1 MDPPEHFQFH
11 ANNTNSNNN
20 PDKSRGDRHFVT
32 WSEQEDN
39 VLREQ
44 VRIHGIER
52 WALISSQLKDKT
64 SRQCRRRWNTYLSTA
79 YKKGSWSQEEDII
92 LFEAHKKFGNRWTEI
107 AKVVQGRTDNAVK
120 NRFNALCKKQAKRE
134 ALSKEN
140 DEQIHVN
147 DNNKRVVVE
156 NKSILKTLDSAV
168 CSKKMRTSN
177 TSGVFPGDGAIKLM
191 TQNRGSESMSH
202 FRTALTVLPH
212 DHLTNKGF
220 LVSLGHSSP
229 CDPFA
234 AIKSPVNQGSKLQN
248 AFLSKDNP
256 KLTAL
261 TQQAELLSTLVQRR
275 KVETSNKKLENSSK
289 VLDGMLIQGKESHL
303 RNEDEMKES
312 SPCLDVRTNASTPFL
327 TDKEK
332 GPKATCLPSKRLHMP
347 SLPKLCEPCEKTSQ
361 ESSEFSL
368 GSNYHMNFIDMPKDN
383 LLQIGVSA
391 FICKNKSFQT
401 CSTNTEEKEQVHV
414 RGKDGYSCST
424 ASQHEISSKQ
434 TEQEDERLVP
444 ISSFAECCSPIHVTP
459 FFRSVVDE
467 IPTPQFSDSERQFLL
482 SMLDPD
488 SEISSP
494 DCQILSRRGS
504 PSCRTSLSNRL

>member
-1 MDPPEHFQFH
+1 MNPLGHLQFQ
-11 ANNTNSNNN
+11 ASNNNNN

-39 VLREQ
+39 ILREQ
-44 VRIHGIER
+44 VRINGTER
-52 WALISSQLKDKT
+52 WAIIASQLKDKT

-79 YKKGSWSQEEDII
+79 YKKGSWSHEEDII

-120 NRFNALCKKQAKRE
+120 NRFNALCKKQAKKE

-147 DNNKRVVVE
+147 ENNKRVVLE
-156 NKSILKTLDSAV
+156 NESILKTLDSAV

-177 TSGVFPGDGAIKLM
+177 TSGVFPVDGAIKL
-191 TQNRGSESMSH
+191 TTEDRGPDSMLQC
-202 FRTALTVLPH
+202 RTALAVLPH
-212 DHLTNKGF
+212 DHLTNKAF
-220 LVSLGHSSP
+220 LVSFGHSSQR
-229 CDPFA
+229 DPFA
-234 AIKSPVNQGSKLQN
+234 AIKRPVNQGSKLQN
-248 AFLSKDNP
+248 AFLSTDNP
-256 KLTAL
+256 KLSAL

-275 KVETSNKKLENSSK
+275 KVDTLNQKLENSSEE
-289 VLDGMLIQGKESHL
+289 LDGMLIQGKESHL
-303 RNEDEMKES
+303 RNKDEMKES
-312 SPCLDVRTNASTPFL
+312 SPCLDLRTNASTPLL

-332 GPKATCLPSKRLHMP
+332 GPEATCPPSKRLHMP

-383 LLQIGVSA
+383 LLQIGTPVSV
-391 FICKNKSFQT
+391 CNNRSFQT
-401 CSTNTEEKEQVHV
+401 SSTNTEEKEQVHV
-414 RGKDGYSCST
+414 RRKDGYSCST
-424 ASQHEISSKQ
+424 AAQHVISFEQ

-444 ISSFAECCSPIHVTP
+444 MSSFAECCSPIHVTP
-459 FFRSVVDE
+459 FFRSFVDG
-467 IPTPQFSDSERQFLL
+467 IPSPQFSDSERQFLL

-488 SEISSP
+488 YEISSP
-494 DCQILSRRGS
+494 DCQISSKRGS